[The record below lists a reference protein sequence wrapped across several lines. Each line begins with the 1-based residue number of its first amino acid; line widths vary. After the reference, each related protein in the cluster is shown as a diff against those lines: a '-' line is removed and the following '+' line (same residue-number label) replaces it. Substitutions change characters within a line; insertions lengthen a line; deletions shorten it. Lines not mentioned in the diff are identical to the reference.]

1 MLYLLIIGNVT
12 LEELEPLNQTPIAR
26 NNIVS
31 ILIISFGT
39 LVTVTLLLM
48 IGREIYRFH
57 SMSKMQDNPIA
68 DDMAVEYNIYEDV
81 TEPQ

>member
-1 MLYLLIIGNVT
+1 MLYLLIIGVGI
-12 LEELEPLNQTPIAR
+12 LEELETTNQTPFAR
-26 NNIVS
+26 NNIVRV
-31 ILIISFGT
+31 LIISFGT

-57 SMSKMQDNPIA
+57 SMSKMQNNRIP

>member
-1 MLYLLIIGNVT
+1 MLYLLIIGVGT
-12 LEELEPLNQTPIAR
+12 LEELEPSNQTPIPR

-31 ILIISFGT
+31 VSIISFGT
-39 LVTVTLLLM
+39 LVTVTLVLM

-57 SMSKMQDNPIA
+57 SMSKMQSNPIPN
-68 DDMAVEYNIYEDV
+68 DMPVEYNIYEYV